1 MVGSWFSVRPL
12 KPVARL
18 STTIAVTVLALG
30 LLTPNL
36 SSAASSVNEWSH
48 PVSIGSTTT
57 SASQVGYSVSCAS
70 ASFCVAV
77 NGNGQVSYR
86 DSGNWTAPASLSVG
100 GSIDAV
106 SCSSSTFCVALA
118 GRNATVYNGHRWS
131 KARKISPAGYTFKIS
146 CPTSTFCAAV
156 GASGIPGMKSAIVTF
171 NGHSW
176 TSYRTSTTG
185 ATNDRL
191 LGVSCSSSRFCVATN
206 FDGQI
211 LTFDGTQWSANR
223 TTGPTGLIS
232 VSCTAARF
240 CMAVSI
246 SGGSMTSHSGTW
258 TAAKPITAFNKAAA
272 YSVSCAT
279 ATNCSVVGLSGVA
292 TTWTSGRWSTPSIV
306 FPGGYVAGVS
316 TSCFAKGHCVAVN
329 DKGMSASQ

>member
-1 MVGSWFSVRPL
+1 MVDNWFSTRL
-12 KPVARL
+12 LNPVARL
-18 STTIAVTVLALG
+18 AATIVVIVLALG
-30 LLTPNL
+30 AISTNL
-36 SSAASSVNEWSH
+36 SSAASSVNKWSH

-70 ASFCVAV
+70 VSFCVAV

-86 DSGNWTAPASLSVG
+86 HGENWTAPASLSVG
-100 GSIDAV
+100 G
-106 SCSSSTFCVALA
+106 
-118 GRNATVYNGHRWS
+118 GNATVYNGHSWS

-156 GASGIPGMKSAIVTF
+156 GASGTPGMPSAIVTF

-176 TSYRTSTTG
+176 RSYKTSTTG

-211 LTFDGTQWSANR
+211 LTFDGTKWTANR

-240 CMAVSI
+240 CMAVSV
-246 SGGSMTSHSGTW
+246 SGGSMTSRNGTW
-258 TAAKPITAFNKAAA
+258 SSAKPITAFNKAAA

-279 ATNCSVVGLSGVA
+279 ATNCSVIGLSGV
-292 TTWTSGRWSTPSIV
+292 TITWASGRWSTLSTV

-316 TSCFAKGHCVAVN
+316 ISCFAKGHCVAVN